1 MRRRVMMTSL
11 CVRCVSGRELADA
24 LVRELLLLV
33 LLPRRLLGRV
43 LHNSAWCLHP
53 R

>member
-1 MRRRVMMTSL
+1 VLRRRVMMTSL

-24 LVRELLLLV
+24 LVRELLLL
-33 LLPRRLLGRV
+33 LPSRRLMGRV
-43 LHNSAWCLHP
+43 LRNSAWFLHP